1 MMSNCVKES
10 ENNPDQVHCKELTKD
25 EKVALFKNR
34 VYVPPENDSNEKE
47 IFYFVREP
55 SMRTKNVF
63 GQQYI
68 DFLNFMEGKAN
79 KIIIKEEFN
88 GESARQEMSLV
99 GNGLVSTGSQL
110 IEVEVCDENDQ
121 CTISFEKEDFTNTCR
136 I

>member
-1 MMSNCVKES
+1 MSNCVKES

-79 KIIIKEEFN
+79 TIIIDSYCYE
-88 GESARQEMSLV
+88 GRLV
-99 GNGLVSTGSQL
+99 LDGSFKVDVDYDERLEITGGRKNIKTAEKIRFL
-110 IEVEVCDENDQ
+110 I
-121 CTISFEKEDFTNTCR
+121 
-136 I
+136 

>member
-79 KIIIKEEFN
+79 KIIIDSYCYE
-88 GESARQEMSLV
+88 GRLV
-99 GNGLVSTGSQL
+99 LDGSFKVDVDYDERLEITGGIKNIKTEKKIRFL
-110 IEVEVCDENDQ
+110 I
-121 CTISFEKEDFTNTCR
+121 
-136 I
+136 